1 MRGSATV
8 ESAGRYVGVTAPT
21 LRGLITLGHGKTA
34 PLATA
39 TRWWHHQRMLSPE
52 DETRAVTE
60 VSRRLVESFPDVA
73 PDVIQHTVHTSHEQF
88 AGSPIRDFVPVL
100 VERSAKSSLSARL
113 VAH

>member
-1 MRGSATV
+1 
-8 ESAGRYVGVTAPT
+8 VTAPT
-21 LRGLITLGHGKTA
+21 HETWCAKPSRGLITLGYGNAA
-34 PLATA
+34 PLATV
-39 TRWWHHQRMLSPE
+39 TRWWHHEPMLSPE

-60 VSRRLVESFPDVA
+60 VSQRLVESFPDVA